1 MAKPTPGTWRAPAA
15 SSRVSGSSGDR
26 AAATSDEGIDR
37 ARRRVCAAI
46 GGALLAGGAGALGA
60 STPAGGTLPGVA
72 PGIARRLARLDP
84 ERVGPDDVR
93 EVLAQVPA
101 PRIIALQGSV
111 ALVTM
116 EPFAEFLVA
125 MGYPRPALANPR
137 DGALS
142 QSSFGSSEALA
153 GTLAWHYEREGI
165 VPLLIGHSQGG
176 MLAIRTLHELAGAFN
191 DRLAVWDPLQDA
203 PLPRTTIVD
212 PATGRERPVLG
223 LEVPWACAIATGKLP
238 RLLLGQWSML
248 SRLTEIPD
256 TVGEFTG
263 FAMEWDPIA
272 GNFGSVEPFVATGR
286 AAVRNVVLP
295 SDYRHVLLPQAAG
308 LAREAATRAWIDAYA
323 PGAAAPL
330 PAGVDT
336 TNLIHAA
343 DIWHSVRKHWC
354 REAQRLLAAKGAS

>member
-26 AAATSDEGIDR
+26 ATATSDEGIDR

-46 GGALLAGGAGALGA
+46 GGALLAGSAGARGA
-60 STPAGGTLPGVA
+60 STPAGGTLPGIA
-72 PGIARRLARLDP
+72 PDIARRLARLDP

-93 EVLAQVPA
+93 EVLAHVPA

-137 DGALS
+137 DDALS

-153 GTLAWHYEREGI
+153 GTLAWHYERDGI

-212 PATGRERPVLG
+212 PVTGRERPVLG

-248 SRLTEIPD
+248 ARLTQIPD
-256 TVGEFTG
+256 TVGEF
-263 FAMEWDPIA
+263 
-272 GNFGSVEPFVATGR
+272 
-286 AAVRNVVLP
+286 
-295 SDYRHVLLPQAAG
+295 
-308 LAREAATRAWIDAYA
+308 
-323 PGAAAPL
+323 
-330 PAGVDT
+330 
-336 TNLIHAA
+336 
-343 DIWHSVRKHWC
+343 
-354 REAQRLLAAKGAS
+354 